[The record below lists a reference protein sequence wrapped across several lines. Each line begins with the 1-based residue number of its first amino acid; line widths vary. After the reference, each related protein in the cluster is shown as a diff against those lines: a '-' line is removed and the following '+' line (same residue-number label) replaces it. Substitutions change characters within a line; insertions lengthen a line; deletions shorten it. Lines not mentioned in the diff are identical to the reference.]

1 MTGKKKKKDGQ
12 PGLFKKVSS
21 IFGSGD
27 LVIIRCVGPGPIAGP
42 DKRPPRPRPKRPDAD
57 PTAGF
62 PVSEVTVGRLGATQ
76 TATGT
81 GRGRAW
87 VSSRGGFRHPPGAL
101 DSTQGLRRRWPRL
114 SLVGRGFRTL
124 SVSGQGRGV

>member
-42 DKRPPRPRPKRPDAD
+42 DKRPPASPTQASGCGPDCR
-57 PTAGF
+57 F
-62 PVSEVTVGRLGATQ
+62 
-76 TATGT
+76 
-81 GRGRAW
+81 
-87 VSSRGGFRHPPGAL
+87 SRF
-101 DSTQGLRRRWPRL
+101 
-114 SLVGRGFRTL
+114 
-124 SVSGQGRGV
+124 